1 MLKQSHECD
10 TCATVTV
17 SAYLREC
24 NYLLNCRGQVLDPN
38 RADEDESGGWKLL
51 DVASRRAVLR
61 GRVGTGPDA
70 AEIGRASCRERV

>member
-1 MLKQSHECD
+1 M
-10 TCATVTV
+10 
-17 SAYLREC
+17 
-24 NYLLNCRGQVLDPN
+24 LDPN

-70 AEIGRASCRERV
+70 AETYAGAVPERG